1 MLRAGDVMSRPVV
14 SVQGSTP
21 LREAGV
27 VLAAYG
33 FAGLPVVDES
43 GVLLGMLSGGDV
55 LRAGSVAEDTARAAM
70 TTPALTVDI
79 TSHIDEIGR
88 LLVGRGGIRS
98 IPVVDGEGR
107 VLGIVSRGDLLRL
120 DLTSDEVVAVGAQK
134 LLDDYTG
141 RRRWVAQVRQGE
153 ITVAG
158 VFDGDAE
165 RRIAVALMRMV
176 PGGARDIRLGGAG
189 VPGNG

>member
-1 MLRAGDVMSRPVV
+1 M
-14 SVQGSTP
+14 
-21 LREAGV
+21 
-27 VLAAYG
+27 
-33 FAGLPVVDES
+33 
-43 GVLLGMLSGGDV
+43 
-55 LRAGSVAEDTARAAM
+55 
-70 TTPALTVDI
+70 
-79 TSHIDEIGR
+79 
-88 LLVGRGGIRS
+88 
-98 IPVVDGEGR
+98 
-107 VLGIVSRGDLLRL
+107 LGIVSRGDLLRL

>member
-27 VLAAYG
+27 VLADYG

-55 LRAGSVAEDTARAAM
+55 LRAGSLAEDTARAAM

-88 LLVGRGGIRS
+88 LLVGRGIRS
-98 IPVVDGEGR
+98 IPVVDGDGR

-176 PGGARDIRLGGAG
+176 PGARDIRLGAG